1 MDDIRI
7 LLFEIMKC
15 DICVMG
21 EHNDSET
28 SLYNELLTADD
39 EIINTYKEIYL

>member
-1 MDDIRI
+1 MGDTRL
-7 LLFEIMKC
+7 LLFDAMKN
-15 DICVMG
+15 DLCVMA

-39 EIINTYKEIYL
+39 DIINIYKEIYL